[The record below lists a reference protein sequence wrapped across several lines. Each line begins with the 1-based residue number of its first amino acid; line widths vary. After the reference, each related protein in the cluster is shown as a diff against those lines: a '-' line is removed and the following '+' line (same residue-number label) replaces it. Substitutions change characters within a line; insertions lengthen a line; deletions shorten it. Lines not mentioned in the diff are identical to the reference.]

1 MHSEGR
7 GTKTEHDHHRD
18 GVLRWSRR
26 LEVEQPDSYNTNE
39 GQRGH
44 FGGTTWDVLL
54 RFQGFLQEFLV
65 WWWRLQEMR
74 NTWQVLG
81 AQITPRLRSCDGVCA
96 VYCRS
101 TTVFFIWFCTYI
113 SSMHRL
119 TPLTRCLH
127 IMIVAR
133 FNKPLVI
140 LIKKDNESNKKIKI
154 LWIQGKRKR
163 LYPETKTDILDA
175 LTI

>member
-1 MHSEGR
+1 MESQVRGWAARFIQHKR
-7 GTKTEHDHHRD
+7 GTKRTFWWDNVRRAVTVPGLFAGVSCVMVETTGNEEH
-18 GVLRWSRR
+18 LASA
-26 LEVEQPDSYNTNE
+26 
-39 GQRGH
+39 RGSNH
-44 FGGTTWDVLL
+44 TPSPLL
-54 RFQGFLQEFLV
+54 
-65 WWWRLQEMR
+65 WR
-74 NTWQVLG
+74 
-81 AQITPRLRSCDGVCA
+81 VCA

-101 TTVFFIWFCTYI
+101 TTVFLIWFCTYI